1 MKVVILAGGFG
12 TRLSEETDFIPKPL
26 VSIGDKP
33 IIQLIMEIY
42 SFYGFNDFIILLG
55 YKGEM
60 IKEYFYQL
68 NYNDKWKIKFL
79 DTGLNTDTGGRIKR
93 AVSFIKN
100 RPFMLT
106 YGDGLA
112 NINIKE
118 LIQFHNNHNGIIT
131 MTSVQLASRFGILE
145 IGDKGKV
152 LQFKEKPKENE
163 AWING
168 GFFVC
173 EPNVIEYIDNDDTTF
188 EKEPLSNISKE
199 GRLFTYRHNGF
210 WKCMDTLRDKR
221 ELEILADSDSPP
233 WAIL

>member
-233 WAIL
+233 